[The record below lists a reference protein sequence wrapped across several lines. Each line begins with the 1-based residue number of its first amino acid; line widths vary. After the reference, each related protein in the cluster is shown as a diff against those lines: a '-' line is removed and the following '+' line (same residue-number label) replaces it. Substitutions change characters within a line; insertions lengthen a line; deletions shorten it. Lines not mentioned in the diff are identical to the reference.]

1 MGFWEKFGVASNEIM
16 KLLMPLIAKFM
27 KENGVTLLEIA
38 LKIIPIIAMTLA
50 TDSATGAD
58 SGAQK
63 RKAAFDRIMAEAKA
77 KGLDPSTSDINAA
90 IEIAVATYKSSKCSS
105 CK

>member
-1 MGFWEKFGVASNEIM
+1 MGFWEKFGVASNEII
-16 KLLMPLIAKFM
+16 KLLMPLITKFM
-27 KENGVTLLEIA
+27 KENGVTILEIA

-50 TDSATGAD
+50 ADSTTGVD

-63 RKAAFDRIMAEAKA
+63 RKAAFDRIMSAAKA
-77 KGLDPSTSDINAA
+77 KGLNPSTSDINAA
-90 IEIAVATYKSSKCSS
+90 IEIAVATFKSGC